1 MDTNGFMLFRDV
13 LRWILMVSTGTL
25 FPVDLVISIQLKGI
39 NKGIESCTN
48 SNVLIPAS
56 LQPLEISNYKFCLII
71 QSKFQIIKGLYH
83 QVSQI

>member
-25 FPVDLVISIQLKGI
+25 FPVDSVISIQLKGI
-39 NKGIESCTN
+39 NKRIESCTN

-56 LQPLEISNYKFCLII
+56 LQPNVVDLRY
-71 QSKFQIIKGLYH
+71 SKL
-83 QVSQI
+83 